1 MSADIIGNV
10 TIWLSLDTFLLRPNR
25 KQPAMPFIIVVV
37 IDELRDTA
45 DEQLFDNIQTND
57 FHILYSVL
65 PPESILI
72 YD

>member
-1 MSADIIGNV
+1 
-10 TIWLSLDTFLLRPNR
+10 
-25 KQPAMPFIIVVV
+25 MPFIIVVV